1 LRWPLGTGFSFVT
14 IPGVGFVSVVGGFE
28 VVVVTVVFED
38 GYEIFEAETL
48 LIVFV
53 VVKVSVSNHVVKDAG
68 LRWINVIIS
77 FWIIRVFIWFAVRRA
92 HSRWPSDPQFPW

>member
-1 LRWPLGTGFSFVT
+1 MGTGFSFIVVAC
-14 IPGVGFVSVVGGFE
+14 VGFVSVVGSFE

-48 LIVFV
+48 LIVSV

-68 LRWINVIIS
+68 LRWINVMIS
-77 FWIIRVFIWFAVRRA
+77 LWIIRVLYG
-92 HSRWPSDPQFPW
+92 SL